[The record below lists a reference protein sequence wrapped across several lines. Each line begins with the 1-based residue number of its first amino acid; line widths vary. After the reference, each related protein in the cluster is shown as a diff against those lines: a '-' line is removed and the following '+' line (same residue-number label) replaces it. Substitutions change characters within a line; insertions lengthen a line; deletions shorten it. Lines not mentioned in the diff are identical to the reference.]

1 MNTDSSHTPQEE
13 NLREAFAAIKEGE
26 RRDAAD
32 AAAGGGYQSS
42 TLQSASKAVFDIRS
56 FVEGARSAIDR
67 LGTFVAN
74 RALLDSRLAVRSLIP
89 FIDSIH

>member
-1 MNTDSSHTPQEE
+1 M
-13 NLREAFAAIKEGE
+13 KEDE

-56 FVEGARSAIDR
+56 FVEGTRSAIDR

-74 RALLDSRLAVRSLIP
+74 RALLDSRLAVRSLI
-89 FIDSIH
+89 